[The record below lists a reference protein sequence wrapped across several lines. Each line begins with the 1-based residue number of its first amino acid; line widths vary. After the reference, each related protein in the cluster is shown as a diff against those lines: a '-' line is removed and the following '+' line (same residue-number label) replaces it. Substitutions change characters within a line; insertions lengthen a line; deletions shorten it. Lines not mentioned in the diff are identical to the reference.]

1 MTRLETSRNKLFIVG
16 AVLFIMSMFTGCTL
30 TKRYH
35 FNGFSMGRVLNGGP
49 IQHRKTAKTKSDQ
62 SRCSDRVLKS
72 STDQMRNVMVDVS
85 QKEGSSNSIGT
96 EDFVSQGVVMMEGG
110 TSEGKKIGG
119 QNLSNNSRSVNVAP
133 RVGYLNV
140 AKPAGVTYFDAAD
153 PESWAIVFYCLFIF
167 LGVMVL
173 ISNLIWLKVAA
184 IASLLLAIICTVLC
198 DGEFYYSFT
207 KVMAGITSAV
217 LVFLGIR
224 EDLF

>member
-1 MTRLETSRNKLFIVG
+1 MKRFETGRYKLFIVG
-16 AVLFIMSMFTGCTL
+16 AVFLIISMFTGCTL

-35 FNGFSMGRVLNGGP
+35 FNGFSMGRVWNGGP
-49 IQHRKTAKTKSDQ
+49 IQHRKIAKIKLDQ
-62 SRCSDRVLKS
+62 ARCNDRVLKS
-72 STDQMRNVMVDVS
+72 STDRMCNVMVGVS
-85 QKEGSSNSIGT
+85 QNEGFSNSIGT
-96 EDFVSQGVVMMEGG
+96 ADFVSQGVVMLKGG
-110 TSEGKKIGG
+110 TSEGEKFWG
-119 QNLSNNSRSVNVAP
+119 QNLDNNSRFVTVSA
-133 RVGYLNV
+133 RVGNSNV
-140 AKPAGVTYFDAAD
+140 TKPEGVTYFDGTD

-173 ISNLIWLKVAA
+173 ISNLMWLKVAA

-198 DGEFYYSFT
+198 DGEFYYGFT